1 LYQREVTNI
10 KRGNLIRWDILGFM
24 KFDSTLVKVC
34 GETEKPDFF
43 CPFHDRLML
52 FHGGVSL
59 LVEIIGGLAIPQAF
73 FITDEELTLGEGD
86 GHRFSDL
93 SLEVKKRFDS
103 NP

>member
-1 LYQREVTNI
+1 
-10 KRGNLIRWDILGFM
+10 
-24 KFDSTLVKVC
+24 
-34 GETEKPDFF
+34 
-43 CPFHDRLML
+43 ML